1 MQVLGKRSLIRD
13 TRGFTLVE
21 LLVVVLIVGI
31 LAMIALPS
39 FLGQRAKGQD
49 IKAKAMIHT
58 ALVALGTHET
68 DHDTYD
74 VTRADL
80 EAVEPTI
87 GDASPAFSVSGTDT
101 TFQITERSDSGTDF
115 TLTRDAAGK
124 LTRTCTA
131 PARGLCRSAVDAGG
145 NRW

>member
-1 MQVLGKRSLIRD
+1 MQVLAKRSLIRD

-49 IKAKAMIHT
+49 VKAKAMIHT

-68 DHDTYD
+68 DHDTFD
-74 VTRADL
+74 ATRADL

-87 GDASPAFSVSGTDT
+87 GDASPGFSVSGTDT
-101 TFQITERSDSGTDF
+101 TFRITERSDSGTDF

-124 LTRTCTA
+124 LTRTCNA
-131 PARGLCRSAVDAGG
+131 PARGLCRSTVDAGG